1 MDQPKPAFSL
11 RQMELETLEE
21 AREWGRRRL
30 QDKLEKLIEEQG
42 AISPPQR
49 PGAEQSAVAAV
60 EAAKRQRRDRR

>member
-1 MDQPKPAFSL
+1 MDPSKPAFSL

-49 PGAEQSAVAAV
+49 LAFDPSATAPV
-60 EAAKRQRRDRR
+60 EAAKHQRRNHS